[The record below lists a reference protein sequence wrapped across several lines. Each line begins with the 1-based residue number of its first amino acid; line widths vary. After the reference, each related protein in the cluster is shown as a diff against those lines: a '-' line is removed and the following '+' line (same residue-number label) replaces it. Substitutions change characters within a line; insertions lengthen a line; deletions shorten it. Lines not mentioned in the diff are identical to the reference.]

1 MVIGNGISNF
11 DTNDDSLLYF
21 GYYHGLIGE
30 VWVKN
35 VSYFF
40 FCSVCCYKMFNEYK
54 QFTPSWKCLIH
65 MMFAEPFKT
74 YLIIHICAKFSRILW
89 KKIGLIDWWNPRE
102 WVGCRT
108 AAAFALKVGWSLV
121 SQPIYFILTHIDA

>member
-1 MVIGNGISNF
+1 MGYPTLTPMMTRYSTLVTTMDSSEKCEWKMSLTFSFALSAVI
-11 DTNDDSLLYF
+11 
-21 GYYHGLIGE
+21 
-30 VWVKN
+30 
-35 VSYFF
+35 
-40 FCSVCCYKMFNEYK
+40 
-54 QFTPSWKCLIH
+54 KCLMNTNNLHLVGNVWSIWCLQSLS
-65 MMFAEPFKT
+65 KT

-108 AAAFALKVGWSLV
+108 AATFALKVGWSLV